1 MPDPNSP
8 AVASLHEEQARQ
20 RSGESNLQEG
30 LEETFPAS
38 DPVSHTSTTTATSSG
53 AADAAEDETETPKV
67 DEALAAV
74 KARYDQS
81 SSDFATD
88 ELRALSAELDRI
100 AESAQGMASASGRI
114 ARSEVHSLRRTI
126 VRQVRKNPVQ
136 SLGLAALVGYVW
148 GIMR

>member
-20 RSGESNLQEG
+20 RSGESKLQEG

-53 AADAAEDETETPKV
+53 TSEEAEDETEAPKV

-74 KARYDQS
+74 KARDDQS

-100 AESAQGMASASGRI
+100 AESAQGMVSASGRI

-136 SLGLAALVGYVW
+136 SLGLAALAGYVW
-148 GIMR
+148 GMMR